1 MKKIPVTHPGE
12 ILNDEFLKSMRI
24 SQYKIAKDINV
35 SPRRINEI
43 IHGERAISADTAL
56 RLGRYFKMPPE
67 FWLKLQAH
75 YDLETAKDKLENRLK
90 LEVKI
95 YKVQPRRSSN
105 KKTKSTKNS

>member
-12 ILNDEFLKSMRI
+12 ILNDEFLKSMKI

-75 YDLETAKDKLENRLK
+75 YDLETARDKLENRLN

-95 YKVQPRRSSN
+95 YKFHRRSKPKS
-105 KKTKSTKNS
+105 KK